1 MKLSRFK
8 PQLAVKIEEEERRE
22 RQNIS
27 LRDQFEDE
35 KEQIVYV
42 ESWPEKVFRLMLI
55 ILSTVLAVIG
65 IIALI
70 VPDTRALIIE
80 VMLNF
85 VNEMLGVVKLS

>member
-1 MKLSRFK
+1 MSRFK

-27 LRDQFEDE
+27 LRDQFEDD
-35 KEQIVYV
+35 KEQAVYV
-42 ESWPEKVFRLMLI
+42 ESWPEKVFRLILI
-55 ILSTVLAVIG
+55 ILSTALAVIG
-65 IIALI
+65 VIALI

>member
-1 MKLSRFK
+1 MSRFK
-8 PQLAVKIEEEERRE
+8 PQLTVKIEEEERRE

-27 LRDQFEDE
+27 LRDQFEDDN
-35 KEQIVYV
+35 EQIVYV
-42 ESWPEKVFRLMLI
+42 ESWPEKVFRLVLI

>member
-1 MKLSRFK
+1 MSRFK

-42 ESWPEKVFRLMLI
+42 ESWPEKVFRLVLI

-85 VNEMLGVVKLS
+85 VNEVLGVVKLS

>member
-1 MKLSRFK
+1 MPRFK

-42 ESWPEKVFRLMLI
+42 ESWPEKVFRLVLI

>member
-1 MKLSRFK
+1 MSRFK
-8 PQLAVKIEEEERRE
+8 PQLAVKIEEEERRK

-27 LRDQFEDE
+27 LRDQFEDD
-35 KEQIVYV
+35 KEQVVYV
-42 ESWPEKVFRLMLI
+42 ESWPEKVFRLILI
-55 ILSTVLAVIG
+55 ILSTALAVIG
-65 IIALI
+65 VIALI

>member
-1 MKLSRFK
+1 MSRFK

-27 LRDQFEDE
+27 LRDQFEDDN
-35 KEQIVYV
+35 EQIVYV
-42 ESWPEKVFRLMLI
+42 ESWPEKVFRLVLI

>member
-1 MKLSRFK
+1 MSRFK

-27 LRDQFEDE
+27 LRDQFEDD
-35 KEQIVYV
+35 KEQVVYV
-42 ESWPEKVFRLMLI
+42 ESWPEKVFRLILI
-55 ILSTVLAVIG
+55 TLSTALAVIG
-65 IIALI
+65 VIALI

-85 VNEMLGVVKLS
+85 VNEMLELTEISG

>member
-1 MKLSRFK
+1 MSRFK

>member
-1 MKLSRFK
+1 MSRFK

-27 LRDQFEDE
+27 LRDPFEED
-35 KEQIVYV
+35 KEQVVYV
-42 ESWPEKVFRLMLI
+42 ESWPEKVFRLILI
-55 ILSTVLAVIG
+55 ILSTALAVIG
-65 IIALI
+65 VIALI

-85 VNEMLGVVKLS
+85 VNEMLELTEISG

>member
-1 MKLSRFK
+1 MSRFK
-8 PQLAVKIEEEERRE
+8 PQLAVKIEGEERRE

-27 LRDQFEDE
+27 LRDQFEDD
-35 KEQIVYV
+35 KEQVVYV
-42 ESWPEKVFRLMLI
+42 ESWPEKVFRLILI
-55 ILSTVLAVIG
+55 ILSTALAVIG
-65 IIALI
+65 VIALI

>member
-1 MKLSRFK
+1 MSRFK

-27 LRDQFEDE
+27 LRDQFEDD
-35 KEQIVYV
+35 KEQVVYV
-42 ESWPEKVFRLMLI
+42 ESWPEKAFRLILI
-55 ILSTVLAVIG
+55 ILSTALAVIG
-65 IIALI
+65 VIALI

>member
-1 MKLSRFK
+1 MSRFK

-42 ESWPEKVFRLMLI
+42 ESWPEKVFRLVLI

>member
-1 MKLSRFK
+1 MSRFK

-42 ESWPEKVFRLMLI
+42 ESWPEKVFRLVLI
-55 ILSTVLAVIG
+55 ILSTVLAMIG

>member
-1 MKLSRFK
+1 MSRFK

-35 KEQIVYV
+35 KEQVVYV
-42 ESWPEKVFRLMLI
+42 ESWPEKVFRLVLI

>member
-1 MKLSRFK
+1 MSRFK
-8 PQLAVKIEEEERRE
+8 PQLAVKIEEEECRE

-27 LRDQFEDE
+27 LRDQFEDD
-35 KEQIVYV
+35 KEQVVYV
-42 ESWPEKVFRLMLI
+42 ESWPEKVFRLILI
-55 ILSTVLAVIG
+55 ILSTALAVIG
-65 IIALI
+65 VIALI

>member
-1 MKLSRFK
+1 MSRFK

-27 LRDQFEDE
+27 LRDQFEDDN
-35 KEQIVYV
+35 EQIVYV
-42 ESWPEKVFRLMLI
+42 ESWPEKVFRLVLI
-55 ILSTVLAVIG
+55 ILSTALAVIG